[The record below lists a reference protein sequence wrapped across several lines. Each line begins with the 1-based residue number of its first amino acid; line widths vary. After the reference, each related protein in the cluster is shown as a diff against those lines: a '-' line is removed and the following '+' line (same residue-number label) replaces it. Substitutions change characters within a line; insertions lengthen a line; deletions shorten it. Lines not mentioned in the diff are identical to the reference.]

1 MLVAGVMGLSV
12 ARSLADRTTV
22 LLAGRDI
29 AEGETISS
37 EDLTTAEVALDP
49 RIGFLDPSTRDDVVG
64 QVAARPIRNG
74 TIVQTGDFAATG
86 ADEEAEVILGAAMD
100 AGNYPRVGLRPGDLV
115 GLIEV
120 SDAGLGE
127 VVGDSRQ
134 VGEAEVVETVRIT
147 RSDHLLVSLRLKES
161 LAVAVSQLAEE
172 DRLRLVILDATE
184 DSTLL
189 PVEPVQP
196 ADPADP
202 DDINTSVGDS
212 SDTDADTPT
221 GEDGGGR

>member
-37 EDLTTAEVALDP
+37 EDLVTAEVALDP
-49 RIGFLDPSTRDDVVG
+49 RIGFIDPSTRDEVVG
-64 QVAARPIRNG
+64 QVAARPISNG
-74 TIVQTGDFAATG
+74 TIVQTVDFAATG
-86 ADEEAEVILGAAMD
+86 ADEEAEVILGAALD
-100 AGNYPRVGLRPGDLV
+100 AGNYPRVGLRPGDLI

-147 RSDHLLVSLRLKES
+147 RSDHLLVSVRLKES
-161 LAVAVSQLAEE
+161 LAVTVSQLAEE
-172 DRLRLVILDATE
+172 DRLRLVILDAAE

-202 DDINTSVGDS
+202 DDISTSPGDAS
-212 SDTDADTPT
+212 GTDTST
-221 GEDGGGR
+221 GDDGGGR